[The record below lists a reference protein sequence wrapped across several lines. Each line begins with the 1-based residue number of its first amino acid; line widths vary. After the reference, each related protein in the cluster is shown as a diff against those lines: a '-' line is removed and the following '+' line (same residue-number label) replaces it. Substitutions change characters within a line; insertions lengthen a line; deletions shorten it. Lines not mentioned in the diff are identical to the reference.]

1 MIDIKAERL
10 HPVPEALAALH
21 INPSRATRY
30 RWVSGAGVRGAIL
43 ETVFIGGIRHTSL
56 EAVGRFVERL
66 NSQPRNNAVQGRRG
80 EQGTSESV

>member
-30 RWVSGAGVRGAIL
+30 RWVSGAGVRG
-43 ETVFIGGIRHTSL
+43 GIRDSL
-56 EAVGRFVERL
+56 HWWHPPHVTQAVGRFVERL